1 MKLSI
6 IIPCKNEEGNLTKL
20 HEKLTKVLGD
30 LKYELLFIDDGSTDN
45 TIKELHNLYEKDI
58 QHVKAISFS
67 RNFKKEAAML
77 AGLEHASG
85 EYTCIIDA
93 DLQQNPKYILEMYDF
108 LENNKEFDEVAM
120 VMSNRQ
126 LESKFM
132 KFCKDCFY
140 KYMSKLSDIEL
151 ENAASDFRMFRKQV
165 KDAILSLTE
174 KNRFSKGIFSWIGF
188 NIKYLPYEVEPRQQG
203 TTSFGFKESLRYAL
217 SGIYAFS
224 YKPLKISTTLGVIS
238 LIGSFVYLL
247 IILIRIIWFS
257 LQFNAVH
264 LLTIF
269 VLALFGIQFLLMGI
283 IGNYLACINTEVKNR
298 PVYIVKEKMGFNRET
313 IL

>member
-108 LENNKEFDEVAM
+108 LENNKEYDEVEM

-126 LESKFM
+126 YESKFM

-140 KYMSKLSDIEL
+140 KFMSKLSDIEL

-165 KDAILSLTE
+165 KEAILSLTE
-174 KNRFSKGIFSWIGF
+174 KNRFSKGIFSWVGF

-203 TTSFGFKESLRYAL
+203 KTSFGFKESLKYAL

-224 YKPLKISTTLGVIS
+224 YKPLKISTNLGVIS
-238 LIGSFVYLL
+238 LVGAFIYFIVTLV
-247 IILIRIIWFS
+247 RIIIFN
-257 LQFNAVH
+257 LQFNAIH
-264 LLTIF
+264 LLTI
-269 VLALFGIQFLLMGI
+269 LMLLLFGIQFLLMGI